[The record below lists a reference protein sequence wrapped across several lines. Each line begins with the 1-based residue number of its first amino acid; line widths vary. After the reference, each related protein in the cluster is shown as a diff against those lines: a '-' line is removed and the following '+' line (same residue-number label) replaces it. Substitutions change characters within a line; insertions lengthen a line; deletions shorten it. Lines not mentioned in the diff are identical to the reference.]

1 MSKSVVLKHKFV
13 SILIEN
19 LLDKLGRVVVLY
31 EYVKNILNTGNTIKV
46 RRDIGTVEI
55 TAHSKNILSA
65 LGKEIIGVLKYSLNT
80 GFFRY
85 V

>member
-19 LLDKLGRVVVLY
+19 LLDKLGRIVVLY